1 MTNIPQELADALS
14 VSLSAITADGELPAA
29 VRRELLRLIET
40 LSSAEHGDAGY
51 LRRVRLAML
60 CAEEAIDW
68 LNPYANVLTAAR
80 TILANGADAL
90 AGKYD
95 LVCLERDNGVYHTRV
110 IDLFE
115 HGEAAFV
122 PVYAGMTVFAAINTI
137 LYDTNF
143 DAVGENEK
151 NVCPDDWDAGYY
163 GALALS
169 GSAVWEEKG
178 GDASRRL
185 YWRWYLE
192 KAVPRAWDVLAPL
205 PFKRVQAN
213 PGQSV

>member
-1 MTNIPQELADALS
+1 
-14 VSLSAITADGELPAA
+14 
-29 VRRELLRLIET
+29 
-40 LSSAEHGDAGY
+40 
-51 LRRVRLAML
+51 ML
-60 CAEEAIDW
+60 CAEEAIDR
-68 LNPYANVLTAAR
+68 LNPYASVLTAAR

-95 LVCLERDNGVYHTRV
+95 LVCLERDNAAYHTRV
-110 IDLFE
+110 IDLFG

-143 DAVGENEK
+143 DVVGENEK
-151 NVCPDDWDAGYY
+151 SVRPDDWDAGYY
-163 GALALS
+163 GALAFS

-192 KAVPRAWDVLAPL
+192 SAVPRAWDVLAPL
-205 PFKRVQAN
+205 LVKRVQAN
-213 PGQSV
+213 PAHST

>member
-1 MTNIPQELADALS
+1 MTNIPQALTDALS
-14 VSLSAITADGELPAA
+14 AALSAITPDGELPAA
-29 VRRELLRLIET
+29 VRRELLRLIEA
-40 LSSAEHGDAGY
+40 LSSDEHVDAGY
-51 LRRVRLAML
+51 LRRARLAML

-68 LNPYANVLTAAR
+68 LNPYASVLTAAR
-80 TILANGADAL
+80 AMLADGADAL

-95 LVCLERDNGVYHTRV
+95 LVCLERDNGVYHTQV
-110 IDLFE
+110 IDLFG

-143 DAVGENEK
+143 DVVGENEK
-151 NVCPDDWDAGYY
+151 SVFPDDWDVGYY

-178 GDASRRL
+178 GDANRRS

-192 KAVPRAWDVLAPL
+192 SAIPWAWDVLASL
-205 PFKRVQAN
+205 PVKRVQPN
-213 PGQSV
+213 PEQSV